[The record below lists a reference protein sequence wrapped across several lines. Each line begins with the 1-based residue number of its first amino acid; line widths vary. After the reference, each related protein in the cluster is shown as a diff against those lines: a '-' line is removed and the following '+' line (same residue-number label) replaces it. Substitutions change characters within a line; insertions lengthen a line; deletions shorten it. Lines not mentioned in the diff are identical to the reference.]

1 MSEQE
6 KDDDSPQLTP
16 LDPAYHGLPETWKED
31 PFTHVLESFVRMALA
46 GFGGALIGIVMARK
60 GSPTAKSVV
69 QRGKPYRDTNL
80 PASWA
85 VACITFSG
93 VIETVKLAQ
102 PTSQLLVGVNQYVGT
117 MVDMSIG
124 GAIAGALFRG
134 AQIRSASS
142 KSPII
147 APRIMAGLGPGLML
161 GVLAGVLQSGGNYAT
176 DELQKIEDEKQR
188 VRKEEMRQQLKE
200 AQRIQ
205 REELEA
211 EIAALDAK
219 ELLEAQQKAKEL
231 EEEARIVAA
240 KNKPWWMIW

>member
-1 MSEQE
+1 MTEQE
-6 KDDDSPQLTP
+6 KHDDSPQLTP
-16 LDPAYHGLPETWKED
+16 LDPAYHGLPESWKDD
-31 PFTHVLESFVRMALA
+31 PFTYVLESFIRMSVA

-60 GSPTAKSVV
+60 GNPTAKSVI

-93 VIETVKLAQ
+93 AIETVKLSQ
-102 PTSQLLVGVNQYVGT
+102 PTSRLFTGVNQYLGT

-124 GAIAGALFRG
+124 GALAGALFRG

-142 KSPII
+142 KAPII
-147 APRIMAGLGPGLML
+147 APRIMAGLGPGLLL
-161 GVLAGVLQSGGNYAT
+161 GILAGVLQSGGNYAT
-176 DELQKIEDEKQR
+176 DEIQKIEDEKKR
-188 VRKEEMRQQLKE
+188 LRKEAMRNQIKE
-200 AQRIQ
+200 AKRIE

-219 ELLEAQQKAKEL
+219 ELQEAQQKEKEQ
-231 EEEARIVAA
+231 EDRIIAA
-240 KNKPWWMIW
+240 TKHKSWWKLW